1 MVSAYTKSFFDA
13 FFLGPH
19 KDKCHFWNGFLLLLH
34 VVLALVASL
43 NNKATVSLYVL
54 IICIITGI
62 VFIHITLRRTYVHY
76 FLAVLEVSFILNLIH
91 LAYLNNKIYT
101 EIIVS
106 IVFLVFC
113 GIIIY
118 HVWD

>member
-1 MVSAYTKSFFDA
+1 MH
-13 FFLGPH
+13 FLGPH
-19 KDKCHFWNGFLLLLH
+19 KDKCDFWNGFLLLLH

-62 VFIHITLRRTYVHY
+62 VFIHITLRGTYVHY

-91 LAYLNNKIYT
+91 LAHLNNKIYT